1 MENIQ
6 DKTVMVSGF
15 MDSLNLGDFIEEPG
29 LDQGELGGE
38 GDVGGVGGVEGL
50 EEESNLP
57 EFIQSIID
65 SAKGTTFFD

>member
-1 MENIQ
+1 MEDIQ

-29 LDQGELGGE
+29 LEAGLVTDA
-38 GDVGGVGGVEGL
+38 DTEGL

-57 EFIQSIID
+57 EFIQNIIN
-65 SAKGTTFFD
+65 SAKDTSFFD